1 MDTDDLDRPVIKYI
15 MIIEFVLT
23 NIYREKIKKYYLN
36 IRCILGSVA
45 IRYS

>member
-23 NIYREKIKKYYLN
+23 NIYREKIKK
-36 IRCILGSVA
+36 ILSEHKMYFGKCCN
-45 IRYS
+45 